1 MRLLVTGGAGYIGS
15 VAAARLL
22 ADGHAVTVLDD
33 LSTGHR
39 DAVPD
44 SADFVHGSVQDAN
57 VVGPV
62 LDDVQ
67 PEAVLHFAAR
77 SLVGESI
84 ADPAG
89 YWQNNVLGTLALLA
103 AMRAHGVGRIVFSS
117 SAAVYSAHAEAPIE
131 EIAPTAPAN
140 PYGATKLAVDHAL
153 AGFARA
159 YGLAAVSLRYFNVA
173 GALQPPDGRGYGERH
188 RHETHLIPLAL
199 RAATGDGEPLSI
211 YGTDYPT
218 PDGTCIRDYVHVV
231 DLADAH
237 VRALE
242 LGEPGEHHVVNLG
255 SGCGYSVRDVLD
267 AVATVTDRRVP
278 AVDAGRRP
286 GDPPVLV
293 ASNELAAK
301 LLGWSPQRD
310 LRTMIDDAWRFAQ
323 DS

>member
-1 MRLLVTGGAGYIGS
+1 MRVLVTGGAGYIGS
-15 VAAARLL
+15 VVAARLL

-44 SADFVHGSVQDAN
+44 GAGFVPGSVQDTDA
-57 VVGPV
+57 VGAV
-62 LDDVQ
+62 LEQLQ

-77 SLVGESI
+77 SIVGESI
-84 ADPAG
+84 ADPGG
-89 YWQNNVLGTLALLA
+89 YWQNNVLGTLALLV
-103 AMRAHGVGRIVFSS
+103 AMRAHGVARIVFSS
-117 SAAVYSAHAEAPIE
+117 SAAVYSAQAQAPIE
-131 EIAPTAPAN
+131 ETAPTAPAN
-140 PYGATKLAVDHAL
+140 PYGATKLAIDHAL
-153 AGFARA
+153 TGFARA
-159 YGLAAVSLRYFNVA
+159 YGLVAVSLRYFNVA
-173 GALQPPDGRGYGERH
+173 GALQLPDGRGYGERH

-199 RAATGDGEPLSI
+199 RAATGDAEPLSV

-255 SGCGYSVRDVLD
+255 SGCGYSVRGVLD
-267 AVATVTDRRVP
+267 AVAAVTGTGVP

-310 LRTMIDDAWRFAQ
+310 LPTMIDDAWRFAQ
-323 DS
+323 GA